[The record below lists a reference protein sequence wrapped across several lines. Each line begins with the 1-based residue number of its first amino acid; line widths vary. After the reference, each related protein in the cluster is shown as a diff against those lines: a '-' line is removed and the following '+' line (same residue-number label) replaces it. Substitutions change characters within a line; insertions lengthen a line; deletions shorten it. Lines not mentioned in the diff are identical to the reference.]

1 MRVDNLADHFDD
13 LAKDTHYLDIEQLKK
28 HFTDKVFVDHG
39 GKIPQGFKID
49 ITETSL
55 TGTETYTQMES

>member
-1 MRVDNLADHFDD
+1 MRVDNLADRFDD
-13 LAKDTHYLDIEQLKK
+13 LAKDTHYLDFEQLKK